1 MDFYKE
7 LLESFSRITGRRLS
21 LLEQEEDPRIPKALS
36 ILKNSQWTA
45 EGPKAQVATVNGMQA
60 RWQAGSESKSLII
73 SNGTGVYDGNSIL
86 APSKGNNKKFKAL
99 LTAIVGEE
107 EGVTKFETKRSKS
120 PGEWAIERMTQ
131 TLSGLTKEIANSILK
146 SFKTVSDNC
155 VNRTWFVKLAKSVG
169 MTPQAALGWF
179 TGGGQQSLESRL
191 TNLSFK
197 LINKDGKLIKI
208 ESKPDAEL
216 RAKFAEKLAKLAA
229 LANGN
234 KKTTN
239 EGYCGKI
246 RNEFAMTGSR
256 ESGDRSLIIAADNNV
271 LDNDSTVVSDQTGL
285 YEGLLNRAFNQ
296 CNKRSV
302 PDEVDLYTDK
312 AGGANAN
319 RGFTFEELPQ
329 VSNLFNLIQE
339 AKANKDKS
347 MVDCLG
353 NQLTKL
359 VKDIKRKVDKLTE
372 QTESWTESEKQTGL
386 DLEDAATLSMAQEL
400 IKKVGSKEEDF
411 TTKLVKS
418 MIPYGKEIAKRGSI
432 MALPAGTDTGGGKRQ
447 DVIEVFDN
455 CEDAKGPASKL
466 GVDPVLTPISDLS
479 DDHQESL
486 KCLKGSDKLKGL
498 SEDSPEEEKTVCV
511 INTSLKNY
519 IGLSKG
525 VTAGSQTGG
534 SQARTVE
541 IVDRI
546 LGKKE
551 LTDADND
558 IVNSEKA
565 YKKFIGLDDDSYIE
579 AAKVLKD
586 GSDLNG
592 FLINNEK
599 VSVQVGKENV
609 EVSVLDNAG
618 DIVVD
623 HLLLAVGYPRDGSQA
638 KELIQIIEEYKGE
651 ESQNKVMRKIA
662 LYVEKQS
669 LMSKINSE
677 DPDTSRNAINAL
689 KLKMMRV
696 GGDSTG
702 ELGLEIR
709 DIKDNEIFG
718 FKHNQPLEDAFAKL
732 GESKSKWKIKE
743 GKAGST
749 NITLEDKNGNTISLE
764 AVVSRKG
771 EGKYS
776 NSYSVHYGKNTI
788 SNYNK
793 YSDDSEIPEEDS
805 DDSESSKKEST
816 VIKALS
822 LIESILVS
830 LKNKVAISDT

>member
-21 LLEQEEDPRIPKALS
+21 LLEQEEDPRIPTALG
-36 ILKNSQWTA
+36 ILNNSQWRP
-45 EGPKAQVATVNGMQA
+45 EGPKSQVATVNGTQA
-60 RWQAGSESKSLII
+60 RYFPNATNPDASTLLIA
-73 SNGTGVYDGNSIL
+73 NGGGLYNPKNNTLVSSGND
-86 APSKGNNKKFKAL
+86 KRFKAL

-386 DLEDAATLSMAQEL
+386 DLEDAATLSMAKEL

-479 DDHQESL
+479 DDQQESL

-498 SEDSPEEEKTVCV
+498 SDDSPEEEKTVCV

-541 IVDRI
+541 IVDKI
-546 LGKKE
+546 LRGEK
-551 LTDADND
+551 LTDAESD
-558 IVNSEKA
+558 IVNSEEA
-565 YKKFIGLDDDSYIE
+565 YKDFIGLDDKSYEE
-579 AAKVLKD
+579 AAKVLKE

-599 VSVQVGKENV
+599 VSVQVNGEQATANV
-609 EVSVLDNAG
+609 FDTAG
-618 DIVVD
+618 NIVVD
-623 HLLLAVGYPRDGSQA
+623 SLVDAVGYLPKSPEANNLR
-638 KELIQIIEEYKGE
+638 QIIEEYKGDPPDKIKR
-651 ESQNKVMRKIA
+651 KVA

-669 LMSKINSE
+669 LMSKINSGDE
-677 DPDTSRNAINAL
+677 NAINAL

-696 GGDSTG
+696 GGDSTR

-718 FKHNQPLEDAFAKL
+718 FKHNQPLEDAFANL
-732 GESKSKWKIKE
+732 GKPGSKWKINE
-743 GKAGST
+743 GKPGST
-749 NITLEDKNGNTISLE
+749 TITLEDDNGNTISLE
-764 AVVSRKG
+764 AVVSRKSNG
-771 EGKYS
+771 TYS
-776 NSYSVHYGKNTI
+776 NSYSVHYGKKTI

-793 YSDDSEIPEEDS
+793 YPNN
-805 DDSESSKKEST
+805 SESPKEEST

-830 LKNKVAISDT
+830 LKKKVNIINT

>member
-21 LLEQEEDPRIPKALS
+21 LLEQEEDPRIPTALG
-36 ILKNSQWTA
+36 ILNNSQWKA
-45 EGPKAQVATVNGMQA
+45 EGPKSQVATVNGTQA
-60 RWQAGSESKSLII
+60 RYFPNTTKLII
-73 SNGTGVYDGNSIL
+73 ANGDGLYNPKNNTLVS
-86 APSKGNNKKFKAL
+86 SGNDQRFKAL

-386 DLEDAATLSMAQEL
+386 DLEDAATLSMAKEL

-455 CEDAKGPASKL
+455 CEDARGPASKL

-541 IVDRI
+541 IVDKI
-546 LGKKE
+546 LGDEE
-551 LTDADND
+551 LTDAESD
-558 IVNSEKA
+558 IVNSEEA
-565 YKKFIGLDDDSYIE
+565 YKDFIGLDDKSYEE
-579 AAKVLKD
+579 AAKVLKE

-599 VSVQVGKENV
+599 VSVQVNGEQATANV
-609 EVSVLDNAG
+609 FDTAG
-618 DIVVD
+618 NIVVD
-623 HLLLAVGYPRDGSQA
+623 SLIDAVGYLPESQEA
-638 KELIQIIEEYKGE
+638 NNVRQIIEEYKGDPPDKIKR
-651 ESQNKVMRKIA
+651 KVA

-669 LMSKINSE
+669 LMSKINSG
-677 DPDTSRNAINAL
+677 DQNAINAL

-709 DIKDNEIFG
+709 DIKNNEIFG
-718 FKHNQPLEDAFAKL
+718 FKHNQPLEDAFANL
-732 GESKSKWKIKE
+732 GKPGSKWKINE
-743 GKAGST
+743 GKPGST
-749 NITLEDKNGNTISLE
+749 TITLEDDNGNTISLE
-764 AVVSRKG
+764 AVVSRKSNG
-771 EGKYS
+771 TYS
-776 NSYSVHYGKNTI
+776 NSYSVHYGKKTI

-793 YSDDSEIPEEDS
+793 YPNN
-805 DDSESSKKEST
+805 SESPKEEST

-830 LKNKVAISDT
+830 LKKKVNIINT

>member
-21 LLEQEEDPRIPKALS
+21 LLEQEEDPRVPKALD
-36 ILKNSQWTA
+36 ILKNSQWNP
-45 EGPKAQVATVNGMQA
+45 EGPKGQVATVNGKQA
-60 RWQAGSESKSLII
+60 RWYAGTQSKSLII
-73 SNGTGVYDGNSIL
+73 SNGTGVYDPKNSIL
-86 APSKGNNKKFKAL
+86 APSKGNNQKFKAL

-169 MTPQAALGWF
+169 MTPQGALSWF

-197 LINKDGKLIKI
+197 LIYKDGKLIKVD
-208 ESKPDAEL
+208 SKPDAEL
-216 RAKFAEKLAKLAA
+216 RSKIADKLANLTE

-239 EGYCGKI
+239 EGYCKKL
-246 RNEFAMTGSR
+246 RNEFAMTGS
-256 ESGDRSLIIAADNNV
+256 EGNRSLIVAADNNV
-271 LDNDSTVVSDQTGL
+271 LDNDSIVVSDQTGL
-285 YEGLLNRAFNQ
+285 YEGVLKKAFTQ
-296 CNKRSV
+296 CNKRVS

-329 VSNLFNLIQE
+329 VLNLFNLIQE
-339 AKANKDKS
+339 AKANEDEA

-359 VKDIKRKVDKLTE
+359 VTDIKRKVDKLTE
-372 QTESWTESEKQTGL
+372 QTETWTESEKQTGL
-386 DLEDAATLSMAQEL
+386 DLEDAATVAMAQEL
-400 IKKVGSKEEDF
+400 VTQVGSKEGSF

-418 MIPYGKEIAKRGSI
+418 MIPYGKEIAKRGSV

-455 CEDAKGPASKL
+455 CDDAKDAASKL

-525 VTAGSQTGG
+525 ITAGSQTGG

-541 IVDRI
+541 IVDKI
-546 LGKKE
+546 LRGEK
-551 LTDADND
+551 LTDAEND
-558 IVNSEKA
+558 IVNSEEA
-565 YKKFIGLDDDSYIE
+565 YKDFIGLDKKSYRE
-579 AAKVLKD
+579 AAKILKE

-599 VSVQVGKENV
+599 VSVQVNGEQVTSNV
-609 EVSVLDNAG
+609 FDTAG
-618 DIVVD
+618 NIVVD
-623 HLLLAVGYPRDGSQA
+623 SLIDAVGYLPESPEANNLR
-638 KELIQIIEEYKGE
+638 QIIEEYKGDPPDKIKR
-651 ESQNKVMRKIA
+651 KVA

-669 LMSKINSE
+669 LMSKINSG
-677 DPDTSRNAINAL
+677 DQNAVNAL

-696 GGDSTG
+696 GGDSTRD
-702 ELGLEIR
+702 LGLEIR
-709 DIKDNEIFG
+709 DIKNNEIFG
-718 FKHNQPLEDAFAKL
+718 FKHNQPLEDAFANL
-732 GESKSKWKIKE
+732 GKPGSKWKINE
-743 GKAGST
+743 GKPGST
-749 NITLEDKNGNTISLE
+749 TITLEDDNGNTISLE
-764 AVVSRKG
+764 AVVSRKSNG
-771 EGKYS
+771 TYS
-776 NSYSVHYGKNTI
+776 NSYSVHYGKKTI

-793 YSDDSEIPEEDS
+793 YSNN
-805 DDSESSKKEST
+805 SKSPKEEST

-830 LKNKVAISDT
+830 LKKKVAISDA